1 MSRRKAL
8 EVLRSEAYLDVRR
21 NDEGREERRRWA
33 FFISL
38 LKSKKGGTTME
49 QKKQFKTILIA
60 LLLVGSIL
68 GFGYGMSTAVKPHDP
83 QTASVSTVSETP
95 MVPASFSDLAERI
108 RPGVVNI
115 QVVKKVKNIGFGFRN
130 FPGNPFGDQNPFGD
144 FFGPFSEGNPPRGF
158 EQRGVGSGFVMSR
171 EGYILTN
178 NHVVEDADQIKVK
191 LANGKEYDAIVIG
204 RDPKTDLAL
213 IKIKTSPD
221 LQPLSLGNSDE
232 LKVGSWVVAVGSPFG
247 LEQTVTAGIVSAKG
261 RVIGSGPYD
270 NFIQT
275 DASINPGNSG
285 GPLINMKGEVVGI
298 NTAIIASGQGI
309 GFAIPINMAKEIV
322 PQLEEKGHVTRG
334 WLGVSIQEVTPE
346 LAKSLG
352 LKEKK
357 GALVAQVVSGSP
369 AEKAGIEQG
378 DVIVEFDGKEVTDSR
393 DLSRIA
399 ASTAVGK
406 AVTVKVSRD
415 GKVMDRQVKL
425 GEMEEKGVEVSKAP
439 STHKSLG
446 ITVQNL
452 TPEIAKGLGLKKET
466 GVVVTRVEPESAA
479 ADAGIQT
486 GDVIQEVNRKPVK
499 NVEDFVQKVEKAKG
513 QENVLLLIQRGQN
526 NLFAAVTPK

>member
-1 MSRRKAL
+1 
-8 EVLRSEAYLDVRR
+8 
-21 NDEGREERRRWA
+21 
-33 FFISL
+33 
-38 LKSKKGGTTME
+38 ME
-49 QKKQFKTILIA
+49 QKKHFKLILIA
-60 LLLVGSIL
+60 LLMAGAMV
-68 GFGYGMSTAVKPHDP
+68 GFGYGLSSAVKSSDLPAL
-83 QTASVSTVSETP
+83 TESTVSESP
-95 MVPASFSDLAERI
+95 MVPANFTDLAEKV

-115 QVVKKVKNIGFGFRN
+115 QVVKKVKNVDFGFRN
-130 FPGNPFGDQNPFGD
+130 FSGNPFGGKNPFGD

-158 EQRGVGSGFVMSR
+158 EQRGVGSGFVMSQ

-191 LANGKEYDAIVIG
+191 LSNGKEFNGKVIG

-213 IKIKTSPD
+213 LKIEGGSD
-221 LQPLSLGNSDE
+221 LHPLKLGNSED

-298 NTAIIASGQGI
+298 NTAIIASGNGI
-309 GFAIPINMAKEIV
+309 GFAIPINMAKEIA
-322 PQLEEKGHVTRG
+322 PQLREKGHVTRG
-334 WLGVSIQEVTPE
+334 WLGVGIQEVTPE
-346 LAKSLG
+346 LAKSFD

-357 GALVAQVVSGSP
+357 GALVGQVVSGSP

-378 DVIVEFDGKEVTDSR
+378 DVILEFDGKEVADSK
-393 DLSRIA
+393 DLPRIV
-399 ASTAVGK
+399 ASTPVGK
-406 AVTVKVSRD
+406 GVTVKLSRN
-415 GKVMDRQVKL
+415 GKLVDRQVKV
-425 GEMEEKGVEVSKAP
+425 GELEEKTEIAKTP
-439 STHKSLG
+439 THRSLG

-466 GVVVTRVEPESAA
+466 GVVVTQVEPGSPAS
-479 ADAGIQT
+479 DAGIQT
-486 GDVIQEVNRKPVK
+486 GDVIGEVNRKPVK
-499 NVEDFVQKVEKAKG
+499 NAEDFIQKVEKAKD
-513 QENVLLLIQRGQN
+513 QDNVLLLIQRGQN
-526 NLFAAVTPK
+526 TLFAAVTTK

>member
-1 MSRRKAL
+1 M
-8 EVLRSEAYLDVRR
+8 E
-21 NDEGREERRRWA
+21 
-33 FFISL
+33 
-38 LKSKKGGTTME
+38 KK
-49 QKKQFKTILIA
+49 KHFKTILVA
-60 LLLVGSIL
+60 LLMVGAML
-68 GFGYGMSTAVKPHDP
+68 GFGYGVSTTVKHSDAAVS
-83 QTASVSTVSETP
+83 TGSTVSETP
-95 MVPASFSDLAERI
+95 MVPANFSDLAEKV

-115 QVVKKVKNIGFGFRN
+115 QVVKKVKNIGFGFHN
-130 FPGNPFGDQNPFGD
+130 FPGNPFGDKNPFGD
-144 FFGPFSEGNPPRGF
+144 FFGPFSEENPPRGF
-158 EQRGVGSGFVMSR
+158 EQRGVGSGFVMNR
-171 EGYILTN
+171 DGYILTN

-191 LANGKEYDAIVIG
+191 LSNGKEYVGKVIG

-213 IKIKTSPD
+213 LKVEGSLD
-221 LQPLSLGNSDE
+221 LHSLTLGNSDD
-232 LKVGSWVVAVGSPFG
+232 LKVGSWVVAIGSPFG

-285 GPLINMKGEVVGI
+285 GPLINMRGEVIGI

-346 LAKSLG
+346 LAKSFD

-378 DVIVEFDGKEVTDSR
+378 DVIVEFDGKEVADSKDLPR
-393 DLSRIA
+393 IVASTPVGKTVTIKLSRN
-399 ASTAVGK
+399 
-406 AVTVKVSRD
+406 
-415 GKVMDRQVKL
+415 GKVLDRQVKV
-425 GEMEEKGVEVSKAP
+425 GELEEKVEVTKAP
-439 STHKSLG
+439 SHKSLG

-452 TPEIAKGLGLKKET
+452 TPEIAKGLGLGKET
-466 GVVVTRVEPESAA
+466 GVVVTRVEAGSPAVN
-479 ADAGIQT
+479 AGIQT
-486 GDVIQEVNRKPVK
+486 GDVIREVNRKPVK
-499 NVEDFVQKVEKAKG
+499 NVEDFIQKIEKAKV
-513 QENVLLLIQRGQN
+513 QESVLLLLQRGQN
-526 NLFAAVTPK
+526 NLFAAVTTK